1 MANNMQIQNMES
13 EGKSV
18 KLEKQNQYLV
28 LPPVLIC
35 IEVQFV
41 QKTKKI
47 FFFGFRFHSFNLVN
61 APFQQRLNPAR
72 DTLTVT
78 IQECQ
83 YVTGSI
89 GGTDQTC
96 PD

>member
-1 MANNMQIQNMES
+1 MQIQNMES

-35 IEVQFV
+35 TEVQFV

-47 FFFGFRFHSFNLVN
+47 FFFGFRISF
-61 APFQQRLNPAR
+61 
-72 DTLTVT
+72 
-78 IQECQ
+78 I
-83 YVTGSI
+83 
-89 GGTDQTC
+89 
-96 PD
+96 